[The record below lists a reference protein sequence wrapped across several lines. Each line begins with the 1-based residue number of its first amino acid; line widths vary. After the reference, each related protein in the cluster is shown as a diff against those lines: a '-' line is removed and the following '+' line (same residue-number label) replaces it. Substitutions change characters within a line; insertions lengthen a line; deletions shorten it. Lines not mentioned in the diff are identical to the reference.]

1 MNIRRAKEQD
11 MGGINNLLCQ
21 VLMIHH
27 KGRPDLFK
35 EDTKNILDDELRKL
49 IHDDTKPIFVCV
61 NENEEVLGYAFC
73 IFQQHMNDNI
83 LDMISEHCILMIY
96 VLTRADAD
104 SISGKRL

>member
-35 EDTKNILDDELRKL
+35 EDTKKYTDDELRKL
-49 IHDDTKPIFVCV
+49 IHDDTKTDF
-61 NENEEVLGYAFC
+61 L
-73 IFQQHMNDNI
+73 
-83 LDMISEHCILMIY
+83 Y
-96 VLTRADAD
+96 V
-104 SISGKRL
+104 